1 MPKPALKTE
10 TKQVKK
16 TETAVS
22 IASEVAGADMAS
34 IISLLEEHRAS
45 SERAQ
50 REHRA
55 SISADFKAAFA
66 VLEAKLN
73 QTQTTVAEHGEQI
86 DSLETNANLQ
96 DQRLRILEKKGAV
109 LADSN
114 PKLAAKTA
122 DLEGRSRINNIRIIG
137 LPESIEGPRPTT
149 FFSELLVELL
159 GNETLQSPPELDR
172 AHRAPAARPQ
182 PGARQR
188 PVILRL
194 HRYQVKD
201 LIVREA
207 RKRRGD
213 LRYRGTP
220 VQIYE
225 DFTQEVLEQRAK
237 YRDIMSKLYNLGLR
251 PALLFPAR
259 LQITLGSGAKK
270 RFPSPLEAV
279 AFAAGYERE
288 PAN

>member
-10 TKQVKK
+10 TKQAKK

-22 IASEVAGADMAS
+22 IANEAAGADMVS

-45 SERAQ
+45 SELAQ

-73 QTQTTVAEHGEQI
+73 QTQTTVAEYGEQI
-86 DSLETNANLQ
+86 DSLETNANL
-96 DQRLRILEKKGAV
+96 
-109 LADSN
+109 
-114 PKLAAKTA
+114 P
-122 DLEGRSRINNIRIIG
+122 
-137 LPESIEGPRPTT
+137 
-149 FFSELLVELL
+149 
-159 GNETLQSPPELDR
+159 
-172 AHRAPAARPQ
+172 AP
-182 PGARQR
+182 
-188 PVILRL
+188 
-194 HRYQVKD
+194 
-201 LIVREA
+201 
-207 RKRRGD
+207 
-213 LRYRGTP
+213 
-220 VQIYE
+220 
-225 DFTQEVLEQRAK
+225 
-237 YRDIMSKLYNLGLR
+237 
-251 PALLFPAR
+251 LFPAR

>member
-1 MPKPALKTE
+1 MPKLALKTE
-10 TKQVKK
+10 TKQAKK
-16 TETAVS
+16 TETA
-22 IASEVAGADMAS
+22 
-34 IISLLEEHRAS
+34 LRAS

-86 DSLETNANLQ
+86 DCLETNANLQ
-96 DQRLRILEKKGAV
+96 DQRLRILEEKCAV

-114 PKLAAKTA
+114 AKLAAKAA
-122 DLEGRSRINNIRIIG
+122 DLEGRSRRNNIRIIG

-182 PGARQR
+182 PGARPR

-213 LRYRGTP
+213 LSYRGTP

-225 DFTQEVLEQRAK
+225 DFTQE
-237 YRDIMSKLYNLGLR
+237 
-251 PALLFPAR
+251 
-259 LQITLGSGAKK
+259 ITLGSGAKK

>member
-1 MPKPALKTE
+1 M
-10 TKQVKK
+10 
-16 TETAVS
+16 
-22 IASEVAGADMAS
+22 
-34 IISLLEEHRAS
+34 
-45 SERAQ
+45 
-50 REHRA
+50 
-55 SISADFKAAFA
+55 
-66 VLEAKLN
+66 
-73 QTQTTVAEHGEQI
+73 
-86 DSLETNANLQ
+86 Q
-96 DQRLRILEKKGAV
+96 DQRLRILEEKCAV

-114 PKLAAKTA
+114 AKLAAKTA
-122 DLEGRSRINNIRIIG
+122 DLEGRSHRNNIRIIG

-149 FFSELLVELL
+149 LFSELLVELL

-182 PGARQR
+182 PGTR
-188 PVILRL
+188 PRPLILRL

-259 LQITLGSGAKK
+259 LQITLGSRAKK

-279 AFAAGYERE
+279 AITAGYERE